1 MEALIDPLHALHF
14 LLPTGDSRS
23 GRRSFDSKHVPSP
36 ARRGSRSGGE
46 GKADANLTN
55 FFSTCCAWPAQALPP
70 GVRWPKNRVVG
81 FLGEESENFFERCPS
96 DCLTSARLTL
106 PATRWVASECLST
119 CGCRFSGDSPRAV
132 AITWKMRKNCVRSSA
147 PPFWDGR
154 PDDSKPP
161 GAMPVSR

>member
-1 MEALIDPLHALHF
+1 MMEALIDPLHALHF

-106 PATRWVASECLST
+106 PATRWLASECLST
-119 CGCRFSGDSPRAV
+119 FSGESPRTV
-132 AITWKMRKNCVRSSA
+132 AITWKRRKDCVRSSG
-147 PPFWDGR
+147 PPLAA
-154 PDDSKPP
+154 PDDLKPQ